1 MIGAPIPPSHS
12 RTCEDRAMPVFVDRH
27 RVRYLTDSTP
37 LIVLRDVAQSFDL
50 PPLQT
55 TAGGIAPCAGWVL
68 SAGATMCIVD
78 GPGDV
83 GFLLATAGDA
93 EDVGYPAW
101 SVALAAS
108 GGAVVIAGETDGV
121 TTLSEALARLGI
133 RGGFI
138 PAA

>member
-1 MIGAPIPPSHS
+1 
-12 RTCEDRAMPVFVDRH
+12 MPVFVDRH

-37 LIVLRDVAQSFDL
+37 LIVLRDVAQSVDL

-83 GFLLATAGDA
+83 GFLLATAGDVA
-93 EDVGYPAW
+93 VTGDVGYGAW
-101 SVALAAS
+101 CAALAAS
-108 GGAVVIAGETDGV
+108 GGAVVIAGDEAEGV
-121 TTLSEALARLGI
+121 TTLSEALVRPGI

>member
-1 MIGAPIPPSHS
+1 
-12 RTCEDRAMPVFVDRH
+12 MPVFVDRH
-27 RVRYLTDSTP
+27 RVTYLTDHTP
-37 LIVLRDVAQSFDL
+37 LIVLSNVAQAVDL

-55 TAGGIAPCAGWVL
+55 TAGGIAPCAGWLL

-83 GFLLATAGDA
+83 GFMLAAAGDA
-93 EDVGYPAW
+93 TSAEDIGYKAW
-101 SVALAAS
+101 SAAVHVA
-108 GGAVVIAGETDGV
+108 GGAVVIAGPDAVGI
-121 TTLSEALARLGI
+121 TTLAEALGRPGI